1 MDEDNE
7 YKLQNVPLSIRPFI
21 LPNRMHPHQMLSIEQ
36 YSSLRG
42 ISKDTTRREIKRG
55 NIQAKKLSK
64 RRIGIPAMELLK

>member
-1 MDEDNE
+1 
-7 YKLQNVPLSIRPFI
+7 
-21 LPNRMHPHQMLSIEQ
+21 MHPHQMLSIEQ